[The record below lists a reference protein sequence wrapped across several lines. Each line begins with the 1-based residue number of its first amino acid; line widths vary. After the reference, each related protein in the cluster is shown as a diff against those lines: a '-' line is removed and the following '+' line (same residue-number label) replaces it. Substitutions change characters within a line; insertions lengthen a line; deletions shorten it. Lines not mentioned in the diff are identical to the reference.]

1 MIVLVVWVSGNGQT
15 LFVTEKLKS
24 YFKIQCLLFRGEDIG
39 LIHIYRVACIQPFSC
54 PYKDIGP
61 LFFRIFLLPSVFRIY
76 ECLFMC
82 FFPYKVFFFL
92 VFLPHLYLG
101 MSVYV
106 FLFFSFH
113 LLPFRSCRE
122 PWFLQFTVIFI

>member
-1 MIVLVVWVSGNGQT
+1 MGLRHTYIQLFSG
-15 LFVTEKLKS
+15 
-24 YFKIQCLLFRGEDIG
+24 
-39 LIHIYRVACIQPFSC
+39 

-82 FFPYKVFFFL
+82 FFPYKVFFFFFFL

-101 MSVYV
+101 MSVYL
-106 FLFFSFH
+106 FLFF
-113 LLPFRSCRE
+113 FRFTYYHSDRAE
-122 PWFLQFTVIFI
+122 NLGFYNSQLFLFEKNIAYLNTY

>member
-1 MIVLVVWVSGNGQT
+1 MSGNGQT

-24 YFKIQCLLFRGEDIG
+24 YFKIQCLLSRGEDIG

-106 FLFFSFH
+106 FLFFFVSPTTIQIVQRT
-113 LLPFRSCRE
+113 LV
-122 PWFLQFTVIFI
+122 FTIHGYFYLKRILHI